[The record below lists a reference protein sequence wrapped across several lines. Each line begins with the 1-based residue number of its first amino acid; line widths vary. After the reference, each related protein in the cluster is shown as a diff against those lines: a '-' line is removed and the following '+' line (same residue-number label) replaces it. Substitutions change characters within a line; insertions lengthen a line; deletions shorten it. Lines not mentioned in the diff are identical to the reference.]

1 MSQTKLS
8 QSQQILLALNEAS
21 QKLEKL
27 QKRIDEPI
35 AIIGVGCRL
44 PGADD
49 PAAFWELLRNGVDT
63 VTEIPADRWDVDRYY
78 DPNPDAP
85 GKMYTRSGSFIRQPV
100 DQFDPGFFGISPREA
115 NSMDPQHR
123 LLLEVTW
130 EALEHAGLPPDQL
143 WLGLCWDFNQ

>member
-35 AIIGVGCRL
+35 AVIGIGCRL
-44 PGADD
+44 PGADG

-63 VTEIPADRWDVDRYY
+63 VTEIPADRWD
-78 DPNPDAP
+78 A
-85 GKMYTRSGSFIRQPV
+85 
-100 DQFDPGFFGISPREA
+100 DQY
-115 NSMDPQHR
+115 
-123 LLLEVTW
+123 
-130 EALEHAGLPPDQL
+130 
-143 WLGLCWDFNQ
+143 